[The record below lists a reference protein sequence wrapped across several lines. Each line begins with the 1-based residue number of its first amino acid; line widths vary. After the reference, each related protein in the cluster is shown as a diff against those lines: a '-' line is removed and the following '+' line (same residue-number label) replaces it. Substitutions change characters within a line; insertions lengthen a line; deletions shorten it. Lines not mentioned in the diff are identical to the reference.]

1 MEMFYLTLSQMITM
15 FILIVAGYTL
25 RKCHILPEESYLTLS
40 RLETYI
46 LVPALNIV
54 NWTKNCNPRTLS
66 ENAVLILYGLGVIIA
81 AVIIAYPLAA
91 LFTRGAKTSDE
102 KYQRN
107 IYKYA
112 MTFGNYGFMGN
123 FIILGIWGDEMF
135 FKYSMFCLFVSFVCS
150 SWGLIILIPKE
161 SGKRVSFKNM
171 VRSILTPPIIALLI
185 GMFLG
190 LLNLGSYVPPFVNT
204 ALQNAANCMGP
215 VAMILAGFVIGGYNL
230 KSLLINKKVYAATFL
245 RLILIPA
252 FFVLIL
258 KLFGASDTVLTLALI
273 CLATPFG
280 MNTIVY
286 PAAYGGDFR
295 TGASMTMISSTLSV
309 ITIPI
314 MYLIFIVLM

>member
-1 MEMFYLTLSQMITM
+1 MEVFYLTLSQMITM
-15 FILIVAGYTL
+15 FILILSGYAL
-25 RKCHILPEESYLTLS
+25 RKYHILPEESHLTLS

-54 NWTKNCNPRTLS
+54 NWSKNCNPESLS
-66 ENAVLILYGLGVIIA
+66 ENAVLILYGLGVIILA
-81 AVIIAYPLAA
+81 LLIAYPLAA
-91 LFTRGAKTSDE
+91 LFVRNAKTPAE

-123 FIILGIWGDEMF
+123 FIVLGIWGDEMF
-135 FKYSMFCLFVSFVCS
+135 FKYSMFTLFISFVCS

-161 SGKRVSFKNM
+161 SGTRVSFKNM
-171 VRSILTPPIIALLI
+171 VRSIFTPPVVALFI
-185 GMFLG
+185 GMIIG
-190 LLNLGSYVPPFVNT
+190 VLNLGAYVPSFVNT
-204 ALQNAANCMGP
+204 ALSNAGNCMGP
-215 VAMILAGFVIGGYNL
+215 VAMILAGFVIGGFNL
-230 KSLLINKKVYAATFL
+230 KSLIINKKVYIATVF

-252 FFVLIL
+252 LFVLLL
-258 KLFGASDTVLTLALI
+258 KLIGANDTVLTLTLI

-309 ITIPI
+309 ITIPL